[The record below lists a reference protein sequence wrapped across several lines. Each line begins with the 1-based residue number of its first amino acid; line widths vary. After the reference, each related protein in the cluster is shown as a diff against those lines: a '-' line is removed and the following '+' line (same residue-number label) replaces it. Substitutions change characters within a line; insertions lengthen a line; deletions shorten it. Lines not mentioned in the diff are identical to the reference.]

1 METSSMGKSLE
12 PGIQSELCWT
22 VSNQKTVP
30 ALFPESPEFQAM
42 PKVFATGY
50 LVGFIEWACIL
61 AVNPY
66 IDWPSMQ
73 TVGTHINVS
82 HSAATPPGMEVRAKV
97 KLIEI
102 EGRKLVFE
110 VEVFDEMDL
119 IAQGRHERFIVNAK
133 KFKTK
138 TAEKRSKM

>member
-1 METSSMGKSLE
+1 MKTNSKGKSLE
-12 PGIQSELCWT
+12 PGIHFELCWT
-22 VSNQKTVP
+22 VTNQKTVP
-30 ALFPESPEFQAM
+30 SLFPESPEFQAM

-82 HSAATPPGMEVRAKV
+82 HSAATPPGIKVRAKV
-97 KLIEI
+97 KLIKI

-119 IAQGRHERFIVNAK
+119 IAQGTHERFIVNAE

-138 TAEKRSKM
+138 EAEKRLKM

>member
-12 PGIQSELCWT
+12 PGIHFELCWT
-22 VSNQKTVP
+22 VTNQKTVP

-73 TVGTHINVS
+73 TGGDTYKCESFGSNTSRNGVKWGQV
-82 HSAATPPGMEVRAKV
+82 HS
-97 KLIEI
+97 
-102 EGRKLVFE
+102 
-110 VEVFDEMDL
+110 
-119 IAQGRHERFIVNAK
+119 
-133 KFKTK
+133 
-138 TAEKRSKM
+138 